1 MKQPKLIESIRLE
14 NGKYSNLSYH
24 EERMR
29 RACTALRIDYRSLP
43 LSKFLSHVSQPTK
56 GLWKCR
62 IVYSDAIHKVEFKPY
77 TVRPI
82 ASLKLVYD
90 DTIVYNQKYEER
102 SHLDKLYAQRQ
113 DCDDIIIVKDNM
125 LTDSYYGNL
134 VLWKEGKWYTPDS
147 CLLAGTQRACL
158 IDSKAIQV
166 VPISVDDFKSFEK
179 VKIINAMMNL
189 EDGPEVLIGE
199 VLFD

>member
-43 LSKFLSHVSQPTK
+43 LTKFLSHVSQPTK

-158 IDSKAIQV
+158 IDSKVIQV
-166 VPISVDDFKSFEK
+166 MPISVDDLKSFEK